1 MPEPQLVYEP
11 EMWPEFF
18 GTHRHAEFLSWL
30 KANGID
36 PEDVPTNTEI
46 TVETGTGGDRVIH
59 YTAFLRNED
68 GAKYLDE
75 ATGDAA
81 HKERTAPVQ
90 VEPPMH
96 WYLSK
101 ENADA

>member
-1 MPEPQLVYEP
+1 MAEPQLVYEP
-11 EMWPEFF
+11 AMRPEFV
-18 GTHRHAEFLSWL
+18 GTDRHAEFLSWL

-46 TVETGTGGDRVIH
+46 TVETGTDGGRLIR
-59 YTAFLRNED
+59 YTVYLRNAN

-75 ATGDAA
+75 ATGEPAQQ
-81 HKERTAPVQ
+81 ERTAPAQ

-96 WYLSK
+96 WYVQ
-101 ENADA
+101 EAADA